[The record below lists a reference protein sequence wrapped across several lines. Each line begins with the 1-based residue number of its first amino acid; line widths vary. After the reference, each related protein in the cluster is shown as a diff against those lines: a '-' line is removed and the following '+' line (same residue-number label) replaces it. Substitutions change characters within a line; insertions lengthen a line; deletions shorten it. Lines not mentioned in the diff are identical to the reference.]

1 MRQKSKLRV
10 PVTKGLKDIYAMD
23 MHLAYS
29 AACAGRFNVT
39 AFGRLGAAI
48 SVIRTAME
56 QRQNIHP
63 DAFAVLDKAIEV
75 LLAVK
80 TRGDATGIW
89 EIAKSELPSVLE
101 GIEVAE
107 QCIGMLDVALLAET
121 AASLLQKVYGGPR

>member
-1 MRQKSKLRV
+1 MRHKSKLRV

-48 SVIRTAME
+48 SVIRTAMQ
-56 QRQNIHP
+56 QRENIHP

-80 TRGDATGIW
+80 VKGDTTDVW
-89 EIAKSELPSVLE
+89 EITASEQPAVLE

-121 AASLLQKVYGGPR
+121 AASLLQNVYGGPR